1 MLLTEE
7 EIIMFVEECT
17 TCMSFDHFT
26 LKAKEEGYSTD
37 DITSG
42 TKITL
47 QTKNQT
53 YSPLIGDVC
62 YRFKRESKERF
73 FRNRIA
79 RRIFL
84 ATLPHL
90 RCQMKKKVEREVLN
104 ELEVVAKYFED
115 HIQL

>member
-7 EIIMFVEECT
+7 EIRMFVEECT

-26 LKAKEEGYSTD
+26 FKAREEGYSTD
-37 DITSG
+37 DFTSG
-42 TKITL
+42 KKIIL
-47 QTKNQT
+47 KTKNQT

-79 RRIFL
+79 RSIFL

-90 RCQMKKKVEREVLN
+90 RSEFKKRVEKDVLN
-104 ELEVVAKYFED
+104 ELEEVANYF
-115 HIQL
+115 